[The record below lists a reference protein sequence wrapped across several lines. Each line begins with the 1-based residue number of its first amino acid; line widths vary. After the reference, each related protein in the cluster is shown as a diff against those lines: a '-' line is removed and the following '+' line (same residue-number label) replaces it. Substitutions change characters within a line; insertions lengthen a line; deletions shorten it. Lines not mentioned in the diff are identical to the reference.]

1 VSHIVR
7 PLHVLLRHP
16 SALLTLVF
24 LRLNFDVS
32 LASDWSVKTTSF
44 SIEFKLIPSTYHILS
59 KRAKLRSLASATGY
73 KYWPLPLL
81 PTFLLHP
88 HTSTFDNPID
98 QQSPSHSSIKSFIK
112 PSTMARTKQTAR
124 KVSIKSFSL
133 SRSRSSQAHLATV
146 YAHAWSLNASHLYS
160 TTT

>member
-1 VSHIVR
+1 LYSVLGVHSLCVSHIVR

-44 SIEFKLIPSTYHILS
+44 SIEFKLIPSTYHILP

-88 HTSTFDNPID
+88 HTST
-98 QQSPSHSSIKSFIK
+98 STT
-112 PSTMARTKQTAR
+112 PSTNNHLHIPP
-124 KVSIKSFSL
+124 SNHL
-133 SRSRSSQAHLATV
+133 SNHQQWLVPSKPPER
-146 YAHAWSLNASHLYS
+146 
-160 TTT
+160 

>member
-1 VSHIVR
+1 MR

-98 QQSPSHSSIKSFIK
+98 QQPPSHTSLKSFIK

-124 KVSIKSFSL
+124 KVSIILSIFSSPSCS
-133 SRSRSSQAHLATV
+133 SRSHFCDRAVMHWVGACNLQLH
-146 YAHAWSLNASHLYS
+146 HNKP
-160 TTT
+160 